1 VSDDSPRVLRDRPA
15 LRDLLEK
22 AVELARKRAE
32 EIKQSQTQYADPELV
47 KEALALAKRVLATSL
62 KHMPTTSKRIH

>member
-1 VSDDSPRVLRDRPA
+1 MSDDPPRVLRDRPA

-22 AVELARKRAE
+22 VAELARKRAE

-47 KEALALAKRVLATSL
+47 KEALARAKRVLATSL
-62 KHMPTTSKRIH
+62 RNMPTTSKRIH